1 VLHGTGDQ
9 PVSRGPASYRP
20 RAIRQ
25 ETNRTRAT
33 AGVFD
38 CDDLGPSPIF
48 GLPDAR
54 PLKALRTSTSLK
66 ENVMNDELEMELEI
80 VELGD
85 AKEETK
91 GLPPGH
97 TPEDGSTVLYRFA

>member
-1 VLHGTGDQ
+1 
-9 PVSRGPASYRP
+9 
-20 RAIRQ
+20 
-25 ETNRTRAT
+25 
-33 AGVFD
+33 
-38 CDDLGPSPIF
+38 
-48 GLPDAR
+48 
-54 PLKALRTSTSLK
+54 
-66 ENVMNDELEMELEI
+66 MNDELEMELEI